1 MASSSPAARVAGI
14 DFRPP
19 RLHPPTLRLFQR
31 LLPGLLRRVCGVVS
45 VDIPA
50 EDTRRLRALAGER
63 LLLAPN
69 HPTNDDPAL
78 LFALAQ
84 AAGMPFHYLCCREA
98 FDHLYGL
105 WGWLIQRLGAYSVV
119 RGTTDRDSFRTTR
132 ALLSAPAGKVVIFPE
147 GEMHSQND
155 TLLPFHMGVVQ
166 LAFWALEDLR
176 KAGDPAASVS
186 LLPVG
191 LRYFFT
197 EDMTAAIDGSLDR
210 LRWALLPHDRK
221 YRLKAYDDQY
231 EFLRDMGIKMLEVLE
246 AEYGLKTKSAGGE
259 ADLTPRLHAL
269 KSLLLD
275 RAAGL
280 IGVPLPSDATLPE
293 RMRLLINAVYAATHD
308 EATPRSPYQARV
320 HRQQAARV
328 APLLQDLNRVANW
341 IAVQDN
347 YVRARPTPERMADTL
362 RRLEIEA
369 FGKSSLH
376 GPRRALVRVGEPI
389 SLAPCYDAYRA
400 DKRAT
405 VARVTHELEAAVQG
419 LLDTGKDSVAAVS
432 VGDRVE

>member
-1 MASSSPAARVAGI
+1 MASSSPAARVAGT

-19 RLHPPTLRLFQR
+19 LLHPPTLRLFQT

-50 EDTRRLRALAGER
+50 DDIGRLRALAVER

-78 LFALAQ
+78 LFALAR

-98 FDHLYGL
+98 FDHLLGL
-105 WGWLIQRLGAYSVV
+105 WGRLIQRLGAYSVV

-132 ALLSAPAGKVVIFPE
+132 VLLAAPAGRVVIFPE

-155 TLLPFHMGVVQ
+155 TLLPFHAGVVQ

-186 LLPVG
+186 LLPVA

-197 EDMTAAIDGSLDR
+197 EDMTQPIDESLAR
-210 LRWALLPHDRK
+210 LERAVRPPDAGPEATPTEPYARM
-221 YRLKAYDDQY
+221 R
-231 EFLRDMGIKMLEVLE
+231 RVGVGMLEVME
-246 AEYGLKTKSAGGE
+246 AEYGLKTKPAEGE

-280 IGVPLPSDATLPE
+280 IGVPLPADATLPE
-293 RMRLLINAVYAATHD
+293 RMRLLINAVYVVTHD
-308 EATPRSPYQARV
+308 ESTARRSPYQARV
-320 HRQQAARV
+320 HRQQAARA
-328 APLLQDLNRVANW
+328 APLLSDLNRVANW

-369 FGKSSLH
+369 FGKASLH

-389 SLAPCYDAYRA
+389 HLAACYDAYRA
-400 DKRAT
+400 DKRGI

-419 LLDTGKDSVAAVS
+419 LLDEGRAV
-432 VGDRVE
+432 